1 MGKKRTYRTKE
12 YKFKVALEAIR
23 EQKQVSQIAAEYGVS
38 ATQVNTWKRQL
49 LEQGPQV
56 FSRKSDNKE
65 QALIEEHQELYRKVG
80 EQAVQI
86 DWLKKTLGIDQ

>member
-1 MGKKRTYRTKE
+1 MGNKRTYRTKE
-12 YKFKVALEAIR
+12 LKFKVALEAVR

-65 QALIEEHQELYRKVG
+65 QSLIEEQQELYRKVG

>member
-1 MGKKRTYRTKE
+1 MGNKRIYRTKE

-56 FSRKSDNKE
+56 FSRKTDNKE
-65 QALIEEHQELYRKVG
+65 QALIDEQQELYRKVG